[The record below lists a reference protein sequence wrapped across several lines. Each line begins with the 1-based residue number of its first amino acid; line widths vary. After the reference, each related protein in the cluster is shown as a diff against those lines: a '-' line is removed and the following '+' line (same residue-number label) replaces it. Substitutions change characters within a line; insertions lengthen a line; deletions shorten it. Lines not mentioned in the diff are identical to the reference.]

1 MDKEYEILDKALKLV
16 EQLRKDIENPE
27 DQIKILLDAS
37 SIIQNHLSAE
47 AMVELIKRSL
57 K

>member
-1 MDKEYEILDKALKLV
+1 MNDYEILDKALIIIKKLQEDV
-16 EQLRKDIENPE
+16 ENPE

-37 SIIQNHLSAE
+37 SIIQNHLQAE
-47 AMVELIKRSL
+47 AIAEMIRRSL